1 MSSPLLGREDAPL
14 IQVIY
19 LNIFYIFVF
28 SLEIKS
34 ENDRIGSVEEFR
46 DIVIEGSHAIL
57 SHKKE
62 TVDENIF
69 EQFQKWVV
77 LRTIDEKWREHLAG
91 MDQLREGIGLRAYGQ
106 KNPLIEYKQE
116 GFGMFVEMMHET
128 NQETLKRIFRTNIQQ
143 SDPKPTIKV
152 PHSSKLRMQ
161 HDESGG
167 MGFVAPPKVPQANN
181 PQSSFGSSQQLRQ
194 PIHSEKKIGRNDPCT
209 VSYTHLTLPTNREV

>member
-1 MSSPLLGREDAPL
+1 MKTKDILFDFTKNGINE
-14 IQVIY
+14 I
-19 LNIFYIFVF
+19 
-28 SLEIKS
+28 LEYKKS
-34 ENDRIGSVEEFR
+34 
-46 DIVIEGSHAIL
+46 IVD
-57 SHKKE
+57 KD
-62 TVDENIF
+62 VF
-69 EQFQKWVV
+69 EQFERWVV

-152 PHSSKLRMQ
+152 PHSSKLKMQ

-167 MGFVAPPKVPQANN
+167 MGFVAPPKTTQANN
-181 PQSSFGSSQQLRQ
+181 QQSSFGSSQQLRQ
-194 PIHSEKKIGRNDPCT
+194 PIHSEKKIGRNDPCICG
-209 VSYTHLTLPTNREV
+209 SGKKYKKCCG